1 MSNYPS
7 KADLYS
13 LARILSKEYTRDK
26 YKSFLIENG
35 FVEREMLEDPD
46 GSFSKIMV
54 NEEFI
59 RETLFYISFNLFE
72 DRISEIMELLYR
84 EDKLLKL
91 DSDGGQLEAV
101 ENKQESP
108 EKRTRNKI
116 RKVEKTVFISYRREG
131 GTPWALLVY
140 KYLTEKG
147 FDVFFDFEGIS
158 SGDFEQIIIGNIKAR
173 AHFLVI
179 LTPSA
184 LDRCNQPGDWL
195 RREIET
201 AIEEKRNIVPIFFD
215 GFSFGTPA
223 ISEKLSGRLGK
234 LSKYNGLDVPIGYF
248 DEAMKRLREN
258 YLNIALDAVLHPISD
273 EVQKV
278 NEEQKLAANEA
289 IAQQKDTQYQAPG
302 FQYIRLDPKTKVKEY
317 MHKDTFDGYKVSLKC
332 HILNDDG
339 SDKDTGILHF
349 QVLRVEK

>member
-234 LSKYNGLDVPIGYF
+234 LSKYG
-248 DEAMKRLREN
+248 
-258 YLNIALDAVLHPISD
+258 
-273 EVQKV
+273 
-278 NEEQKLAANEA
+278 
-289 IAQQKDTQYQAPG
+289 
-302 FQYIRLDPKTKVKEY
+302 
-317 MHKDTFDGYKVSLKC
+317 SLLSY
-332 HILNDDG
+332 H
-339 SDKDTGILHF
+339 
-349 QVLRVEK
+349 QVLCSNGRHCVIFQTEIHCKMN

>member
-258 YLNIALDAVLHPISD
+258 YLNIALDAGRNSIKWH
-273 EVQKV
+273 
-278 NEEQKLAANEA
+278 
-289 IAQQKDTQYQAPG
+289 
-302 FQYIRLDPKTKVKEY
+302 
-317 MHKDTFDGYKVSLKC
+317 
-332 HILNDDG
+332 
-339 SDKDTGILHF
+339 GI
-349 QVLRVEK
+349 VW